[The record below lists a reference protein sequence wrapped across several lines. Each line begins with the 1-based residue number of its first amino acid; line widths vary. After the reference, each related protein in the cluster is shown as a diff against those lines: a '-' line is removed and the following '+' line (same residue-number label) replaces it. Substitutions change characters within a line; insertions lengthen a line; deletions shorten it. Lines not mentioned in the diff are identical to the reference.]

1 MYISS
6 SSQWFS
12 YPQSVIYQVC
22 NTCNFPKSSDFREQ
36 KPAKAKYFDFSRFE
50 DTEAAVTK
58 IYGCYIRECSLMLS
72 ANAAFGTLA
81 LKLQESLQLPLS
93 SIV

>member
-1 MYISS
+1 MLAIFSKVQIS
-6 SSQWFS
+6 
-12 YPQSVIYQVC
+12 
-22 NTCNFPKSSDFREQ
+22 REQ
-36 KPAKAKYFDFSRFE
+36 KPAKTKYFDFSRFE

-58 IYGCYIRECSLMLS
+58 IYECYIRECSLMLS

-81 LKLQESLQLPLS
+81 LKLQESFQLPLS